1 MASGWPAGRAMMYI
15 METPVLSFIA
25 RQPKPAKPMLRSL
38 IFITTIIVVKRDTV
52 NAEIGLRY
60 RHKQTGIRKVLPS
73 M

>member
-38 IFITTIIVVKRDTV
+38 IFITTIIRVNVDTV
-52 NAEIGLRY
+52 IAEILLMY
-60 RHKQTGIRKVLPS
+60 RHKQSGMRKVLPS